1 MYITF
6 QRKNKGLLQ
15 TIIYK
20 LNQNSLCHT
29 YNTSYWPKLK
39 FEVEFINSWNKFLWK
54 AVVVLF
60 SALTV
65 TTTTFEFYK
74 VNKEQEV
81 ASGQNLWSGN
91 EHVLT
96 AISESVKKG
105 YVWMLDVA
113 ILKTALPFHTY

>member
-1 MYITF
+1 M
-6 QRKNKGLLQ
+6 
-15 TIIYK
+15 
-20 LNQNSLCHT
+20 
-29 YNTSYWPKLK
+29 
-39 FEVEFINSWNKFLWK
+39 EFINSWNKFLWK

-65 TTTTFEFYK
+65 ITTTFEFYK

-91 EHVLT
+91 EHVLM
-96 AISESVKKG
+96 AISECVKKG